1 LSDRFVVELAIAAVF
16 GAWLARPVPGLA
28 VAVVVAVA
36 LVWRRPSTALVA
48 VVVVASVLGARAW
61 SGLDPVDRGPFAGV
75 VTLGSDPENVAGAVR
90 VEVRDGGR
98 RLEAWTRGAG
108 AGRVRDLL
116 AGERVHLRGR
126 VGPPPANAPWLVP
139 RHVRGRLEVDAV
151 GATAAGHP
159 VTRLANGLRRTLHAG
174 AADLSGPHRALFSGL
189 VLGDDRE
196 QDPVTTDDFRGAGL
210 SHLLA
215 VSGQNVAFVLA
226 LAAPVTARLGWRGRW
241 FAVLA
246 VLAFFALITRFE
258 PSVVRATV
266 MAALATTA
274 VAWGREASSHRL
286 LAMAVGGLVVID
298 PLLVQSVGFRLSVG
312 ASAGIAVLSRPLVD
326 RLRGPLAVR
335 SALAVT
341 IAAQLGV
348 APILIPVFGGVP
360 VASIPANLLAG
371 WAAGP
376 VMVGGLT
383 AGLVA
388 GLVGGRTASALHLPT
403 EVLVG
408 WIAAVAR
415 WSSGLRLG
423 EWGGG
428 HVAVLVLAGGCW
440 SWCRSRSRAGVAVL
454 ALIAVAVAFHPA
466 AVLRVGPSPRQVAVA
481 PGATLY
487 AASVLVIDGDV
498 APARMLEGL
507 RRQGADRPDLV
518 AATSGGARAAEAVA
532 LVQARYGPVPVVA
545 PRHHR
550 VRGAV
555 APAPPWALSV
565 DGLRVTG
572 RVAESGAGLD
582 IRVDE

>member
-1 LSDRFVVELAIAAVF
+1 MPQEPADQNWPDR
-16 GAWLARPVPGLA
+16 W
-28 VAVVVAVA
+28 
-36 LVWRRPSTALVA
+36 
-48 VVVVASVLGARAW
+48 
-61 SGLDPVDRGPFAGV
+61 
-75 VTLGSDPENVAGAVR
+75 
-90 VEVRDGGR
+90 
-98 RLEAWTRGAG
+98 
-108 AGRVRDLL
+108 
-116 AGERVHLRGR
+116 
-126 VGPPPANAPWLVP
+126 
-139 RHVRGRLEVDAV
+139 
-151 GATAAGHP
+151 
-159 VTRLANGLRRTLHAG
+159 
-174 AADLSGPHRALFSGL
+174 
-189 VLGDDRE
+189 
-196 QDPVTTDDFRGAGL
+196 
-210 SHLLA
+210 
-215 VSGQNVAFVLA
+215 
-226 LAAPVTARLGWRGRW
+226 
-241 FAVLA
+241 
-246 VLAFFALITRFE
+246 
-258 PSVVRATV
+258 
-266 MAALATTA
+266 
-274 VAWGREASSHRL
+274 
-286 LAMAVGGLVVID
+286 AMWVD

-376 VMVGGLT
+376 VMVWGLT

-454 ALIAVAVAFHPA
+454 AVIAVAVAFHPA
-466 AVLRVGPSPRQVAVA
+466 AVLRFGPSPRQVAVA